1 MKELYIENY
10 KTLRKKLK
18 KINTDTIRK
27 DTPCLWI
34 GRITIVKMSIL
45 PKTSTD
51 FLQFLSNSNDIFHR
65 TSANILK
72 FMWDHKR
79 SWIAWKYWERRKKLE
94 VSSSLIS
101 NYITKLKNIWYLHRN
116 RNRDEWKRTETSE
129 INFHIYRILI
139 YDKEAKN
146 IQWRKDRLFSK
157 WYWENWAATCRRM
170 KLDHYLTP

>member
-34 GRITIVKMSIL
+34 GRITIVKMSVL

-79 SWIAWKYWERRKKLE
+79 SWIAWKYWERRKKLG
-94 VSSSLIS
+94 VFCINKPKQQRAKKRGILMAAGYSSGLSSSI
-101 NYITKLKNIWYLHRN
+101 
-116 RNRDEWKRTETSE
+116 
-129 INFHIYRILI
+129 
-139 YDKEAKN
+139 
-146 IQWRKDRLFSK
+146 SK
-157 WYWENWAATCRRM
+157 W
-170 KLDHYLTP
+170 LLLYLYNRHRQFRLLCKHH